1 MDIEALRDYCLSF
14 PYVEECLPFG
24 PENLVFKVGGKM
36 FLLVGIDDYFRFNVK
51 CDPDKAEELRAQYA
65 GVEPGYHMS
74 KKHWNTI
81 LIHSDVSAALMKE
94 WIKDSYD
101 LVYASLPKKV
111 KNELENL

>member
-1 MDIEALRDYCLSF
+1 LRDYCLSF

-36 FLLVGIDDYFRFNVK
+36 FLLVGIDHYFRFNVK
-51 CDPDKAEELRAQYA
+51 CDPDRAEELRAQYA

-81 LIHSDVSAALMKE
+81 LLQSDVSNSLMKE

-101 LVYASLPKKV
+101 LVFASLPKKV
-111 KNELENL
+111 KAELENF